1 MSTPTMPTQ
10 AAAGADGPRV
20 LAERV
25 LASTEHGKAYFYP
38 ETSSGTPLALIGFGF
53 GLTVVSIIQTHWLP
67 LTTLGFVIPV
77 AFGFAALCTI
87 VGGLWEFRADNLFG
101 SVWPLVYGGF
111 WLSLG
116 LILNTYAARV
126 TAAAGAIAFGH
137 AFGSYLLIL
146 AFVTLF
152 MTVAAYFVAAPAFLA
167 FVLLVAVDILLG
179 LAYILP
185 NSNVQMAGGYLGL
198 VDSLIAWYVAAAL
211 LINITAARNL
221 LPIWPYP
228 YRRAEAR
235 AS

>member
-1 MSTPTMPTQ
+1 
-10 AAAGADGPRV
+10 V

-25 LASTEHGKAYFYP
+25 LTSTEHGRTYFYP
-38 ETSSGTPLALIGFGF
+38 ETASGTPLALIGFGF

-67 LTTLGFVIPV
+67 LTTIGFVIPV
-77 AFGFAALCTI
+77 AFGFSALCTI
-87 VGGLWEFRADNLFG
+87 VGGLWEFRGDNLFG
-101 SVWPLVYGGF
+101 GLWPLVYGGF

-126 TAAAGAIAFGH
+126 TSAAGALAFGRI
-137 AFGSYLLIL
+137 FGSYLLIL
-146 AFVTLF
+146 GFVTVFL
-152 MTVAAYFVAAPAFLA
+152 MVAAYFVAAPALLA

-185 NSNVQMAGGYLGL
+185 NSGVQMAGGYLGL

-211 LINITAARNL
+211 LINTTAGRNL

-235 AS
+235 TS